1 MKKVLTV
8 LSLVVICIQT
18 LVAQIGTFEPGKPM
32 IGIFEISVDT
42 ANAEF
47 HDTNKSHHNMLY
59 EENGWVFI
67 PKDKYLHN
75 GKSHGIYVVQG
86 YGGWF
91 YAWDARCPR
100 CFYGFEDDGG
110 TIEVPGGIFGICN
123 KCGAR
128 ADNMMLTGSG
138 QMSFYEYDMGE
149 VYYLDGYPVE
159 VIKNG
164 RKRTLKIMNSSNG
177 LYDQWKSLPENK
189 PLLDKAFERYY
200 NY

>member
-1 MKKVLTV
+1 MKYSELVFLMLVLGLCSIV
-8 LSLVVICIQT
+8 GNAQT
-18 LVAQIGTFEPGKPM
+18 FDPDRPM

-42 ANAEF
+42 ANADF

-67 PKDKYLHN
+67 PKDQYLHN

-91 YAWDARCPR
+91 YTFDARCPR
-100 CFYGFEDDGG
+100 CFYGFEDDSG

-123 KCGAR
+123 KCNAR

-189 PLLDKAFERYY
+189 LLLDKAFEKYY